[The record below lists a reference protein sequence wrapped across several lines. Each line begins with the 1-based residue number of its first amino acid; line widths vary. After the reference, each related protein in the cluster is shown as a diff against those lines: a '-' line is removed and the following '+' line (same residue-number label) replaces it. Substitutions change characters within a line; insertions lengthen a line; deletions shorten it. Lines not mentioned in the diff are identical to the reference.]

1 MALEVGQPAP
11 GFTLKNQHAEAVSL
25 ADFAGKQHVA
35 LVFYPFAFS
44 GVCTGELC
52 ELRDSITDFT
62 DEGATILAVSCDPMY
77 ALRVFADREGIG
89 FALLSDFWPHGE
101 VSTAYGVFNETRGCS
116 GRATFIIDRE
126 GILRWYVENEL
137 PQARNIDDYRKVLAS
152 LD

>member
-1 MALEVGQPAP
+1 MALEIGRPAP
-11 GFTLKNQHAEAVSL
+11 GFTLQNQHGESVSL
-25 ADFAGKQHVA
+25 TDIAGKQHVA

-44 GVCTGELC
+44 GVCTGELR
-52 ELRDSITDFT
+52 EVRDSIADFA
-62 DEGATILAVSCDPMY
+62 DVGATILAVSCDPMY

-89 FALLSDFWPHGE
+89 FALLSDFWPHGA
-101 VSTAYGVFNETRGCS
+101 VSTAYGIFNEERGCS

-126 GILRWYVENEL
+126 GLLRWYVENEL

>member
-1 MALEVGQPAP
+1 MALEIGRPAP
-11 GFTLKNQHAEAVSL
+11 DFTLRSQHGESISL
-25 ADFAGKQHVA
+25 AGFAGEQHVA

-44 GVCTGELC
+44 GVCTVELR
-52 ELRDSITDFT
+52 EIRDSIADFA

-89 FALLSDFWPHGE
+89 FALLSDFWPHGA
-101 VSTAYGVFNETRGCS
+101 VSTAYGVFNEERGCS

-126 GILRWYVENEL
+126 GLLRWYVENEL

>member
-1 MALEVGQPAP
+1 MALEIGRSAP
-11 GFTLKNQHAEAVSL
+11 DFTLRNQHGESISL
-25 ADFAGKQHVA
+25 AGFAGKQHVA
-35 LVFYPFAFS
+35 VVFYPFAFS
-44 GVCTGELC
+44 GVCTVELR
-52 ELRDSITDFT
+52 EIRDSITDFA

-89 FALLSDFWPHGE
+89 FALLSDFWPHGA
-101 VSTAYGVFNETRGCS
+101 VSTAYGVFNAARGCS
-116 GRATFIIDRE
+116 QRATFIIDRE